1 MIKWNTGI
9 ILNPGTGTYGKSH
22 VGVVGGISIGD
33 SYYETKYDNGLIVQ
47 GNVGIGNTS
56 PTQKLHVSGSGLF
69 TAGTLTL
76 QVVGSNTA
84 TGGNCARVAVA
95 SSNAREAG
103 FSLGNSSSTA
113 NCDERWLIGRKYNG
127 GSAFSDIA
135 FFYTT
140 DNGGTNGA
148 GYSEMMR
155 IKTNGN
161 VGINKANPSYKLD
174 VNGTGRFSDNL
185 IAGQAGEEMRI
196 GYTGFSNW
204 AGIMNNSAPQY
215 ALMQNGDGK
224 TLINS
229 ADGQKID
236 FRINNANKM
245 TISGSR
251 IGIGTSTPSGQ
262 LHVCETAES
271 MNVYFQADSG

>member
-22 VGVVGGISIGD
+22 VGVIGGISIGD
-33 SYYETKYDNGLIVQ
+33 SYYETKNDNGLIVQ

-56 PTQKLHVSGSGLF
+56 PSYKLDVSGSTRVSGSGLF

-76 QVVGSNTA
+76 QVVGSNTG

-113 NCDERWLIGRKYNG
+113 NCDERWLIGRKYNS
-127 GSAFSDIA
+127 GSAFPDIA

-148 GYSEMMR
+148 GYSEKMR
-155 IKTNGN
+155 IKTDGN
-161 VGINKANPSYKLD
+161 VGIGTNNPTYKLD
-174 VNGTGRFSDNL
+174 VNGTFRVTG
-185 IAGQAGEEMRI
+185 IADFNNAAVFHEMNSSAEGVRI
-196 GYTGFSNW
+196 GNILTTMYTP
-204 AGIMNNSAPQY
+204 AA
-215 ALMQNGDGK
+215 
-224 TLINS
+224 
-229 ADGQKID
+229 
-236 FRINNANKM
+236 
-245 TISGSR
+245 TI
-251 IGIGTSTPSGQ
+251 
-262 LHVCETAES
+262 VA
-271 MNVYFQADSG
+271 A